1 MNIIAVIAAALLLI
15 IPCSGSLA
23 AGNIRAAEIAETA
36 QKDYYSGEYFD
47 ALEGFITGLKVARDE
62 KDSLSL
68 MICTGYI
75 SNIYNCF
82 NDYSSSL
89 AYLLEGY
96 EVARMCNNE
105 NMNARFL
112 SNIVSTCCRLGDV
125 KSAEKYYAL
134 EEKVAMNDRDE
145 NDYYL
150 LYNKARI
157 MQAGGRFNEALQ
169 MHHRLLDMAKRR
181 GMAELYSLIQ
191 YSEIGNVLVR
201 LGRYS
206 EARKYGEMCMS
217 LSGRLSDDDLKIN
230 AYNIMAGACKGLGQA
245 DQYALYHSKALALT
259 DSVFNPKRFY
269 MVCNRLDVYRD
280 SVAGERITM
289 LNGIVTRQSDA
300 MFLLILLVVVM
311 FAVSGAVWY
320 AYRRQTRTKGA
331 LPEKTV
337 ASDCDMLPGDCMPV
351 ESVLLTVEAAA
362 PVQLSETD
370 SAVEEQCLM
379 SREQAEAL
387 YEKIEQAFNDVAV
400 ISEPEF
406 SLGTLSQL
414 VGSNMKY
421 VSWVINSFYGKNF
434 KTILNECRV
443 REACIRL
450 GDTERYGNITI
461 QGIYESLGYRS
472 ASSFN
477 RAFRQVTGMSPSAFL
492 KQALVEN
499 V

>member
-1 MNIIAVIAAALLLI
+1 MNIITVIVAALLLI
-15 IPCSGSLA
+15 IPCSGSRA
-23 AGNIRAAEIAETA
+23 AGNRRAAEIADAA
-36 QKDYYSGEYFD
+36 QKDYYAGEYFD

-112 SNIVSTCCRLGDV
+112 SNIVSTCCRLGNV

-134 EEKVAMNDRDE
+134 EEKVTMNNQDE

-157 MQAGGRFNEALQ
+157 MQAEGKFNEALL

-181 GMAELYSLIQ
+181 GMSELYSLIQ
-191 YSEIGNVLVR
+191 YSEIGNVLVKI
-201 LGRYS
+201 GRYS
-206 EARKYGEMCMS
+206 EARKYGEMCMG
-217 LSGRLSDDDLKIN
+217 LSKRLGDNDLKIN
-230 AYNIMAGACKGLGQA
+230 AYNIMAGVYKGLGQIEG
-245 DQYALYHSKALALT
+245 YALYHSKALALT

-269 MVCNRLDVYRD
+269 LVRNRLDVYRD

-289 LNGIVTRQSDA
+289 LSGIVTRQSDA
-300 MFLLILLVVVM
+300 MFLLVVLLLVM

-320 AYRRQTRTKGA
+320 AYRRQARSKSA
-331 LPEKTV
+331 LSETAV
-337 ASDCDMLPGDCMPV
+337 AVSYDILSDDCKPV
-351 ESVLLTVEAAA
+351 EPVSLTVEPAAVA
-362 PVQLSETD
+362 QVPDISTV
-370 SAVEEQCLM
+370 VEEQYLM

-387 YEKIEQAFNDVAV
+387 YEKIEKAFNDVAV

-443 REACIRL
+443 REACVRL

-477 RAFRQVTGMSPSAFL
+477 RAFRQVTGMSPSAYL
-492 KQALVEN
+492 KQAQVEQ

>member
-1 MNIIAVIAAALLLI
+1 MNIITVIAVALLLI
-15 IPCSGSLA
+15 IPCSSSRA
-23 AGNIRAAEIAETA
+23 AGNRRAAEIADVA
-36 QKDYYSGEYFD
+36 QKDYYAGEYFD

-82 NDYSSSL
+82 NDYNSSL

-112 SNIVSTCCRLGDV
+112 SNIVSTCCRLGNV

-134 EEKVAMNDRDE
+134 EEKVTMNSQDE

-157 MQAGGRFNEALQ
+157 MQARGWFNEALQ
-169 MHHRLLDMAKRR
+169 MHYRLLDMAKRR
-181 GMAELYSLIQ
+181 GMSELYSLIQ
-191 YSEIGNVLVR
+191 YSEIGNVLVKI
-201 LGRYS
+201 GRYS
-206 EARKYGEMCMS
+206 EARKYGEICMS
-217 LSGRLSDDDLKIN
+217 LSRRLGDDDLKIN
-230 AYNIMAGACKGLGQA
+230 AYNIMAGVCKGLGQIEG
-245 DQYALYHSKALALT
+245 YVLYHSKALALT

-269 MVCNRLDVYRD
+269 MVRNRLDVYRD
-280 SVAGERITM
+280 SVADERITM
-289 LNGIVTRQSDA
+289 LSGIVTRQSDT
-300 MFLLILLVVVM
+300 MFLLVFLVFVM
-311 FAVSGAVWY
+311 FALSGVAWY
-320 AYRRQTRTKGA
+320 AYRRQTKLKNT
-331 LPEKTV
+331 LLEKTTV
-337 ASDCDMLPGDCMPV
+337 DCDMFSDDCVPV
-351 ESVLLTVEAAA
+351 KLVDSAAA
-362 PVQLSETD
+362 VQVSDTY
-370 SAVEEQCLM
+370 SVVEEQCLM

-387 YEKIEQAFNDVAV
+387 YERIEQIFKDVAV

-406 SLGTLSQL
+406 SLSTLSQL

-443 REACIRL
+443 REACLRFC
-450 GDTERYGNITI
+450 DTERYGNITI

-477 RAFRQVTGMSPSAFL
+477 RAFRQVTGMSPSAYL
-492 KQALVEN
+492 KQAHVK
-499 V
+499 